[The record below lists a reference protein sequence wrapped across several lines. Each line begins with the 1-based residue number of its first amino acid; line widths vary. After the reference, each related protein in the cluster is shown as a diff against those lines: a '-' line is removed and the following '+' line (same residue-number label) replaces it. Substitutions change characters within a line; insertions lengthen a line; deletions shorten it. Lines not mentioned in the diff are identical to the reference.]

1 MKKNILLG
9 IASVAVA
16 LVSFS
21 SCIDETEPYG
31 SSLTKTQAL
40 ESAAGAKGAVMGL
53 PAYANSCWDD
63 ERHYCFGYPSFMHI
77 RDLMSGD
84 WAKNT
89 SSYNHFS
96 YWECNQYQGQ
106 DYVFSQ
112 YMWYFYWEF
121 VNAANVAIA
130 SVDPANPATTETQLG
145 YLGSSYAYR
154 AMLYLDLGR
163 MYEYLP
169 VADNVTSPITQEG
182 NDVTGY
188 TVPIVTE
195 TTDFDAARNN
205 PRVTHEKLS
214 EFIHSDLKKAEKYVQ
229 YLSDTELHSLPDL
242 SCVYGLEARL
252 FMWDAKY
259 DSAQVYARK
268 AIDAA
273 AANGVVPMTREQC
286 LNTKTG
292 FNDASVWMW
301 GISPSPTDRVV
312 TSGIINWAS
321 WGCSETTFGY
331 CGTSTGLF
339 NVIDKA
345 LYDKINDK
353 DFRKLMYKAP
363 EGSSLANKVE
373 FINPAMAT
381 YDDADPNYCP
391 PYTAVKFRPGQGD
404 AENYTTGACGAYPLM
419 RVEEMYLIEA
429 EAAAHQDPTLG
440 KSLLENFMKKYRFS
454 AYMFDGTTAE
464 QVVDEIF
471 LQKRIEFCGEGLI
484 MFDIKRLDKS
494 VIRGYEGTNHYETA
508 RLNTNGR
515 PAYFNYVIIITEGN
529 NNKALKG
536 WNNPDPTDCYKP
548 WAGK

>member
-1 MKKNILLG
+1 MKKNIFLG

-21 SCIDETEPYG
+21 SCVEETEPYG
-31 SSLTKTQAL
+31 SSITKEQTQK
-40 ESAAGAKGAVMGL
+40 SPVAAEAFVMAL
-53 PAYANSCWDD
+53 PAYANNCWDD
-63 ERHYCFGYPSFMHI
+63 SRHYCFGYPSFMHI

-89 SSYNHFS
+89 SSYNHFR

-106 DYVFSQ
+106 DYVFAQ
-112 YMWYFYWEF
+112 YMWNYYYGFI
-121 VNAANVAIA
+121 NAANIMIG
-130 SVDPANPATTETQLG
+130 SVDPNLSTTTDVQKG
-145 YLGSSYAYR
+145 YLAAGLGYR

-169 VADNVTSPITQEG
+169 VKDNVTSPITAEG

-188 TVPIVTE
+188 TVPIVSDSTSL
-195 TTDFDAARNN
+195 DDCRDNR
-205 PRVTHEKLS
+205 RVTHEELS
-214 EFIHSDLKKAEKYVQ
+214 KFIHADLEKAELYAPLLADNQ
-229 YLSDTELHSLPDL
+229 SNSLPDL
-242 SCVYGLEARL
+242 ACIYGLQARCYMWDEDYANAEKYARL
-252 FMWDAKY
+252 
-259 DSAQVYARK
+259 

-273 AANGVVPMTREQC
+273 AARGIYPMTEEQC
-286 LNTKTG
+286 LSTTAG

-301 GISPSPTDRVV
+301 GVSPSPTDRVV

-321 WGCSETTFGY
+321 WGSNETTFGY

-353 DFRKLMYKAP
+353 DFRKYMYKAP
-363 EGSSLANKVE
+363 EGSAIASKVR
-373 FINPAMAT
+373 FMNPAMAT
-381 YDDADPNYCP
+381 YDATNPNYCP
-391 PYTAVKFRPGQGD
+391 PYTALKFRPGSGD
-404 AENYTTGACGAYPLM
+404 AENYAVGACGAYPLM

-429 EAAAHQDPTLG
+429 EAAAHQDAAKG
-440 KSLLENFMKKYRFS
+440 KALLENFMKNYRYSTYSTFAS
-454 AYMFDGTTAE
+454 TKE

-471 LQKRIEFCGEGLI
+471 LQKRIELCGEGQI

-508 RLNTNGR
+508 RINTNGR
-515 PAYFNYVIIITEGN
+515 PAYFNFVVIITESN

-536 WNNPDPTDCYKP
+536 WNSPDPTDCYKP
-548 WAGK
+548 WAGQ